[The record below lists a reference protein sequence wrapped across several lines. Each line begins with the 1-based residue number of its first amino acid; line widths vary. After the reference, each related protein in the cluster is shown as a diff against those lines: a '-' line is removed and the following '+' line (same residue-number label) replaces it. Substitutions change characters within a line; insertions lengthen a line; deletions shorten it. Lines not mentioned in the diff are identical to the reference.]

1 MQVSKDCMELLNNF
15 NIPRLKSNFLIAD
28 LKNIQYGI
36 IDETSNSFLN
46 YDNYWHKPLSQ
57 DMLDLVEEWKNKI
70 FSEDLFLLLN
80 NNLKQIVKNDTIT
93 YSAQIIFPL
102 FINEKLDGFAIFFRI
117 NGDYVISSSKAP
129 KTIRNFIQKELNKKE
144 KGDNHE

>member
-1 MQVSKDCMELLNNF
+1 MNVSKKCMELLNNF

-36 IDETSNSFLN
+36 LDNTSNSVLN

-57 DMLDLVEEWKNKI
+57 DMLDLVEEWKNKV
-70 FSEDLFLLLN
+70 FSENLFLLLN
-80 NNLKQIVKNDTIT
+80 NNLKQIVKNDTIK

-102 FINEKLDGFAIFFRI
+102 FIDDKLDGFAIFFRT
-117 NGDYVISSSKAP
+117 NGDYILSSSKAP
-129 KTIRNFIQKELNKKE
+129 NTIRNFIQKELNKKG
-144 KGDNHE
+144 KGDNYE